1 MKKSLVV
8 LATAM
13 VVAGCSN
20 DTSYDSRNAQE
31 QWNRYHEE
39 SISEKQVGAEQ
50 ALVVFYREPTLQ
62 GDAVDVYVNND
73 YQASLLTSSFSPVVV
88 CAGEATFSAS
98 RVEHN
103 RFTKHNLG
111 KVYNLN
117 QGQTHYFKLVQ
128 SPQGQLSFE
137 SVPAEQAKS
146 ELAGF
151 KGEVRHT
158 LSRVNDKKACNT
170 KPKNMHT
177 LSASAL
183 WGLAQYSYADMSEQG
198 KKELAAFAEALKGQ
212 PNTTHITIGGFTD
225 PDSSEAYN
233 LTLSQRRAETVR
245 QALIQAGVTQPI
257 SATGYGESRLI
268 VDNCKAKHTN
278 NRAARVACNLPNRRV
293 EITTHGN

>member
-1 MKKSLVV
+1 
-8 LATAM
+8 M

-20 DTSYDSRNAQE
+20 NMSYDSKNAQE
-31 QWNRYHEE
+31 KWNRYHAE
-39 SISEKQVGAEQ
+39 SISEKQVGEEQ
-50 ALVVFYREPTLQ
+50 ALVVFYREPTLK

-88 CAGEATFSAS
+88 CAGDTAISTS

-111 KVYNLN
+111 KVYNLS
-117 QGQTHYFKLVQ
+117 QGQTHYLKLVQ
-128 SPQGQLSFE
+128 NSQGQLSFE
-137 SVPAEQAKS
+137 AVPAEQAKA

-158 LSRVNDKKACNT
+158 LSRVDAKKACNAKT
-170 KPKNMHT
+170 ATTHT

-183 WGLAQYSYADMSEQG
+183 WGVAQYSYADMFEQG
-198 KKELAAFAEALKGQ
+198 KKELVAFAESVKKQ
-212 PNTTHITIGGFTD
+212 PNTTHITISGFTD
-225 PDSSEAYN
+225 PDASEAYN